1 MDQEQDALIIEEIR
15 SGNKEAYRILV
26 DRYRNPIYNLALRM
40 TASADA
46 ANDLAQETFV
56 RAYASLHTFKAG
68 RSFFTWV
75 YTICLNLAR
84 NFLQRRRE
92 IPLESL
98 DVHPQEGDD
107 RVRENP
113 SPEDHLMERQAQ
125 ERLSRCLALLPLEF
139 REPLVLRY
147 IQDLSFQ
154 DVAKVLGIGVSLA
167 KMRVYRGLEKMKTL
181 MDSENIGT

>member
-26 DRYRNPIYNLALRM
+26 DRYRNPVYNLALRL
-40 TASADA
+40 TASAET

-56 RAYASLHTFKAG
+56 RAYASLHTFESG

-75 YTICLNLAR
+75 YTICLNLTR
-84 NFLQRRRE
+84 NFRQKRRE
-92 IPLESL
+92 ISLESL
-98 DVHPQEGDD
+98 ETHPQENEDCLK
-107 RVRENP
+107 ENP
-113 SPEDHLMERQAQ
+113 SPEDHVMKRQAQ
-125 ERLSRCLALLPLEF
+125 DRLSRCLGRLPVEF

-181 MDSENIGT
+181 MAGEDI